1 MRDERRTWLAA
12 AGGICGAAYL
22 AANQLALSIPDI
34 LMGLLLGLGAV
45 LMMIGLL
52 PEEARKRLRKW
63 KRRGE

>member
-1 MRDERRTWLAA
+1 MRNERRTWLAA

-22 AANQLALSIPDI
+22 AANQLVPSIPDI

-63 KRRGE
+63 QRRGE

>member
-22 AANQLALSIPDI
+22 AANQLVPSIPDI

-63 KRRGE
+63 KYRGE

>member
-22 AANQLALSIPDI
+22 AANQLVPSIPDI

-52 PEEARKRLRKW
+52 PEEARERLRKW

>member
-1 MRDERRTWLAA
+1 MRNERRTWLAA

-22 AANQLALSIPDI
+22 AANQLVPSIPDI